1 MKALIRVYGPPYK
14 EAIEALEKI
23 AVESP
28 HICLMNPLLLHE
40 DPYVRAADWVYNY
53 FKGRGKVSYERCEN
67 ILAEEKHLEGYDFV
81 FVWMVKPTG
90 DYVDELIK
98 KIDAALLPLGTKYTF
113 TLKK

>member
-1 MKALIRVYGPPYK
+1 LKALIRLYGPPYR

-40 DPYVRAADWVYNY
+40 DPYVRAVDWIYNY
-53 FKGRGKVSYERCEN
+53 FKGRGNVTYERCQN

-81 FVWMVKPTG
+81 FVWMVTPEQS
-90 DYVDELIK
+90 YINELIM
-98 KIDAALLPLGTKYTF
+98 KIDAALEPLGTMYTF
-113 TLKK
+113 TLRK